1 MIGAEPAIGARV
13 GQRSRSGPRE
23 RYHREGPAAL
33 PTDSEYDEESS
44 PATGVP
50 ERPCAEEL
58 ERMAQRLR
66 EVDELSQFLVAM
78 RDVVRTAPGGR

>member
-1 MIGAEPAIGARV
+1 M
-13 GQRSRSGPRE
+13 
-23 RYHREGPAAL
+23 
-33 PTDSEYDEESS
+33 PTHSEYDEKRS

-78 RDVVRTAPGGR
+78 RDAVRTVPGGR

>member
-1 MIGAEPAIGARV
+1 M
-13 GQRSRSGPRE
+13 
-23 RYHREGPAAL
+23 
-33 PTDSEYDEESS
+33 PTDSEHDEKRS

-50 ERPCAEEL
+50 ARPSAEEL

-78 RDVVRTAPGGR
+78 RDAARTAPGGR

>member
-23 RYHREGPAAL
+23 RYHREGPAAM
-33 PTDSEYDEESS
+33 PTDSEHDEERS
-44 PATGVP
+44 PATVP

-78 RDVVRTAPGGR
+78 RDAVRTVPGGR

>member
-1 MIGAEPAIGARV
+1 M
-13 GQRSRSGPRE
+13 
-23 RYHREGPAAL
+23 
-33 PTDSEYDEESS
+33 PTDSEYDEKRS

-78 RDVVRTAPGGR
+78 RDAVRTVPGGR